1 MNFLSAHIIFKLA
14 SRERPQRFKDTLDN
28 LYAMIADGER
38 FTIWCVLD
46 EDDPTR
52 EEYREVLNRLCDYN
66 PLREDPKLN
75 LLVSWGT
82 SKSKIDAINRPIP
95 EEYEWDILV
104 NISDDQRLTVFGFD
118 VIVRSYFD
126 EHFPNGDGYLHL
138 QDIDADDRVPVLYIA
153 DRSYYQRDG
162 FVYNPVYLSLFAD
175 DESMHVARHRGRY
188 VYIPGIIY
196 HHLLPAYG
204 HLPED
209 EMFRKQQDIGWTV
222 DQATFIEREKH
233 NFYLTQ
239 P

>member
-1 MNFLSAHIIFKLA
+1 MNHLSAHIVFKLA

-28 LYAMIADGER
+28 LYAMIADKER

-46 EDDPTR
+46 EDDPTHQ
-52 EEYREVLNRLCDYN
+52 EYREVLYATAT
-66 PLREDPKLN
+66 PN
-75 LLVSWGT
+75 LIVSWGT

-138 QDIDADDRVPVLYIA
+138 QDIDADDRVPILYIA
-153 DRSYYQRDG
+153 DRTYFNRDG
-162 FVYNPVYLSLFAD
+162 FIYNPVYFSLFAD
-175 DESMHVARHRGRY
+175 NESMHVARHRGRY

-196 HHLLPAYG
+196 HHLLPACG

-209 EMFRKQQDIGWTV
+209 EMFRRQQDIGWTV
-222 DQATFIEREKH
+222 DQATFTEREKH
-233 NFYLTQ
+233 NFYLT
-239 P
+239 